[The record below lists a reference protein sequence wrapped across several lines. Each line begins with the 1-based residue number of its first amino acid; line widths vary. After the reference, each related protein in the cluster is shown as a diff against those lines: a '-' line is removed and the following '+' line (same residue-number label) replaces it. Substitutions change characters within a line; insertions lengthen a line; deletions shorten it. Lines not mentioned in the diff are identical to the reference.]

1 MENLVMK
8 TNMVQSDKEYY
19 QLYLGKYQS
28 AVDQTMEQM
37 RKNDVINRIWQHDH
51 TVWKQNPSE
60 IANRLGWLNSP
71 MRMRENI
78 TEIKKFVNSVR
89 KDGFSYVLLLGM
101 GGSSLA
107 PEVFSKIFGTKK
119 GFLDL
124 HVLDSTDP
132 ATILQYANDIQP
144 EKTLYLVSTKS
155 GTTVETISLMKYFY
169 NLVLKRLGK
178 EKVGNHFVTITDPKS
193 SLVDLSKKLN
203 FRKIFLNDPNVGG
216 RYSAL
221 TYFGL
226 VPAALLGVDLELLL
240 DRASIMVS
248 NTEIYDSQQNGSNS
262 SAWLGAAMGTL
273 TLLSLD
279 KLTLISSVKLKYF
292 SIWLEQLIAESTGKE
307 RKGILPVVGEA
318 ALSPQYY
325 ANDRLFVYLRLAN
338 DNEYENT
345 IQKFTDNEFPVIYL
359 NLKDIYDIGGEYFRW
374 EMATAI
380 AGWVME
386 INPFD
391 QPNVEN
397 SKILARNMVKIYQ
410 EEGKL
415 PELQYTFQSN
425 DIIIYTDDKIQNLSD
440 FLPHFLNEA
449 FISPQE
455 RSYVAFQVYLTPTE
469 ETDKLLHEFRTV
481 IQKKYK
487 LATTVGYGPRF
498 LHSTGQLHKGDAGR
512 GLFIQITADNIQDL
526 GIPDKAGEDTSSITF
541 GILKNAQSLGDRQAL
556 LDVKRKVLRIH
567 LGRNILRNL
576 ERIIKTII

>member
-1 MENLVMK
+1 MENLLMK
-8 TNMVQSDKEYY
+8 RNIVRSDKEYY

-28 AVDQTMEQM
+28 VVDQTMEQM
-37 RKNDVINRIWQHDH
+37 RKDDIVNRIWQHDH

-60 IANRLGWLNSP
+60 ITNRLGWLHSP
-71 MRMRENI
+71 IQMRENV
-78 TEIKKFVNSVR
+78 TEILNFVNSVR
-89 KDGFSYVLLLGM
+89 KDGFTYVLLLGM

-144 EKTLYLVSTKS
+144 ENTLYLVSTKS
-155 GTTVETISLMKYFY
+155 GNTVETISLMKYFY
-169 NLVLKRLGK
+169 NLVLNRVGK
-178 EKVGNHFVTITDPKS
+178 EKVGNHFVTITDPNS

-203 FRKIFLNDPNVGG
+203 FRKIFLNDQNVGG

-240 DRASIMVS
+240 DRASVMVA
-248 NTEIYDSQQNGSNS
+248 NTEIYDFQRNGSNS

-273 TLLSLD
+273 ALLGLD
-279 KLTLISSVKLKYF
+279 KLTFISSMKLKYF

-318 ALSPQYY
+318 ELSPQYY
-325 ANDRLFVYLRLAN
+325 VNDRLFVYLRLAN
-338 DNEYENT
+338 DNEYDNT
-345 IQKFTDNEFPVIYL
+345 IQKFIDNEFPVIRL
-359 NLKDIYDIGGEYFRW
+359 NLKDIFDIGGEYFRW

-380 AGWVME
+380 TGWVME

-397 SKILARNMVKIYQ
+397 SKILARNMVKTYQ

-415 PELQYTFQSN
+415 PELQYTLQSN
-425 DIIIYTDDKIQNLSD
+425 DITIYTDDNIQNLSD
-440 FLPHFLNEA
+440 VLPHFLNA
-449 FISPQE
+449 AAISPQE
-455 RSYVAFQVYLTPTE
+455 RSYVAIQVYLTPTK

-481 IQKKYK
+481 LQKKYK

-526 GIPDKAGEDTSSITF
+526 DIPDKAGEDTSSITF
-541 GILKNAQSLGDRQAL
+541 GILKNAQSMGDRQAL
-556 LDVKRKVLRIH
+556 LDAKRKVLRIH
-567 LGRNILRNL
+567 LGKNILRNIDK
-576 ERIIKTII
+576 IIKTII